1 MDKRSLPANANRFE
15 LEQDGQ
21 VGYLIYEIDGQGWIT
36 LWHTEVP
43 QPLRG
48 QGLGAKL
55 LRMAFDYA
63 EANHL
68 TVEPIC
74 PLLSALLPSIPRFDP
89 SSASGVQRDVGR
101 VKWFRGVASGEN
113 NSRQLCQ
120 EADHTE
126 TR

>member
-15 LEQDGQ
+15 FEQDGQ
-21 VGYLIYEIDGQGWIT
+21 VGYLIYEIDDQGWIT

-43 QPLRG
+43 QALRG

-74 PLLSALLPSIPRFDP
+74 PFAISFVAKHPEVRSFLGKRSATGRGPSE
-89 SSASGVQRDVGR
+89 VV
-101 VKWFRGVASGEN
+101 
-113 NSRQLCQ
+113 
-120 EADHTE
+120 
-126 TR
+126 